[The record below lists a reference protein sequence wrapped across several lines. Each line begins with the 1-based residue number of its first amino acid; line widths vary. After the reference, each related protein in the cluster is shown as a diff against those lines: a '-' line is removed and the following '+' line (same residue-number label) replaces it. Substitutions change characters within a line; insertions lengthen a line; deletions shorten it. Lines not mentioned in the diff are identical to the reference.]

1 MPALRR
7 RATVAVLAAVAA
19 LTLAACGDDGS
30 PQTTGATTT
39 TTTPA
44 GATTSTIV
52 ATTATGGRPTTT
64 ADPTPVI
71 EVRVAG
77 GEVQGGVRR
86 ERVDSGETVVLRVIA
101 DVADEVHLHG
111 YDRTANV
118 APGKPAQLRFTADI
132 PGVFEVE
139 LEQRRQK
146 LLDLEV
152 R

>member
-1 MPALRR
+1 MPAPRR
-7 RATVAVLAAVAA
+7 WATVAVLAAAA
-19 LTLAACGDDGS
+19 VLTLAACGDDGT
-30 PQTTGATTT
+30 PQATGTTTT

-44 GATTSTIV
+44 ATTST
-52 ATTATGGRPTTT
+52 TTGPTTSAEPTTT

-77 GEVQGGVRR
+77 GKVQGGVRR
-86 ERVDSGETVVLRVIA
+86 ERVQSGETVVLRVVA

-118 APGKPAQLRFTADI
+118 APGKPAQIRFTADI
-132 PGVFEVE
+132 TGVFEVE
-139 LEQRRQK
+139 LEQRKQP
-146 LLDLEV
+146 LLMLEV

>member
-7 RATVAVLAAVAA
+7 RAMAAALAAAA

-30 PQTTGATTT
+30 PQATG

-44 GATTSTIV
+44 
-52 ATTATGGRPTTT
+52 ATTATTGPATTAEPTTT

-77 GEVQGGVRR
+77 GKVQGGVRR
-86 ERVDSGETVVLRVIA
+86 ERVRSGETVVLRVVA
-101 DVADEVHLHG
+101 DVTDHVHLHG
-111 YDRTANV
+111 YDRMV
-118 APGKPAQLRFTADI
+118 DVGPGRPAQLRFTADI

-139 LEQRRQK
+139 LEERRLK

>member
-7 RATVAVLAAVAA
+7 RVTVAVLAASAA

-30 PQTTGATTT
+30 PQATGTTT

-44 GATTSTIV
+44 
-52 ATTATGGRPTTT
+52 ATTATTADGTSTSGRPTTT

-77 GEVQGGVRR
+77 GNVQGGVRR
-86 ERVDSGETVVLRVIA
+86 ERVRQGETVVLRVVA
-101 DVADEVHLHG
+101 DVADHVHLHG
-111 YDRTANV
+111 YDRMADV
-118 APGKPAQLRFTADI
+118 GPGKPGQIRFTADI

-139 LEQRRQK
+139 LEDRRQK

>member
-1 MPALRR
+1 MPARRR

-30 PQTTGATTT
+30 PQATGTTT

-44 GATTSTIV
+44 TTATTTGS
-52 ATTATGGRPTTT
+52 ATTAEPTTT

-71 EVRVAG
+71 EVRVVG
-77 GEVQGGVRR
+77 GKVQGGVRR
-86 ERVDSGETVVLRVIA
+86 ERVQSGDTVVLRVIA
-101 DVADEVHLHG
+101 DVADHVHLHG
-111 YDRTANV
+111 YDRMTDV
-118 APGKPAQLRFTADI
+118 GPGKPGQIRFTADI

-139 LEQRRQK
+139 LEDRKQK

>member
-1 MPALRR
+1 MPAPRS

-30 PQTTGATTT
+30 PQATGTTT

-44 GATTSTIV
+44 ATTSTPI
-52 ATTATGGRPTTT
+52 AGGTSTSGRPTTT

-71 EVRVAG
+71 EVRVVG
-77 GEVQGGVRR
+77 GKPQGGVRR
-86 ERVDSGETVVLRVIA
+86 ERVQSGETVVLRVVA

-111 YDRTANV
+111 YDNTANV
-118 APGKPAQLRFTADI
+118 APGKPAQIRFTADI
-132 PGVFEVE
+132 TGVFEVE
-139 LEQRRQK
+139 LEQRKQP
-146 LLDLEV
+146 LLMLEV

>member
-1 MPALRR
+1 MPAPRS

-30 PQTTGATTT
+30 PQATGTTT

-44 GATTSTIV
+44 TTATTTGP
-52 ATTATGGRPTTT
+52 ATTAEPTTT
-64 ADPTPVI
+64 ADPAPVI
-71 EVRVAG
+71 EVRVVG
-77 GEVQGGVRR
+77 GKPQGGVRR

-111 YDRTANV
+111 YDKSADV
-118 APGKPAQLRFTADI
+118 APGKPAQIRFTADI

-139 LEQRRQK
+139 LEQRKQK

-152 R
+152 Q

>member
-1 MPALRR
+1 MPAPRR

-30 PQTTGATTT
+30 PQATGTT

-44 GATTSTIV
+44 
-52 ATTATGGRPTTT
+52 TTATTVAATSTSGRPTTT

-77 GEVQGGVRR
+77 GKVQGGVRR
-86 ERVDSGETVVLRVIA
+86 ERVQSGDTVVLRVIA
-101 DVADEVHLHG
+101 DVADHVHLHG
-111 YDRTANV
+111 YDRMADV
-118 APGKPAQLRFTADI
+118 GPGKPGQIRFTADI

-139 LEQRRQK
+139 LEDRRQK

>member
-1 MPALRR
+1 MPAPRS

-30 PQTTGATTT
+30 PRATGTTT
-39 TTTPA
+39 TTTPTA
-44 GATTSTIV
+44 ATTSTTIDGG
-52 ATTATGGRPTTT
+52 TATT

-71 EVRVAG
+71 EVRVVG
-77 GEVQGGVRR
+77 GRPQGGVRR
-86 ERVDSGETVVLRVIA
+86 ERIDSGETVVLRVVA

-111 YDRTANV
+111 YDKRADV
-118 APGKPAQLRFTADI
+118 APGKPAQIRFTADI

>member
-1 MPALRR
+1 MPAPRR

-30 PQTTGATTT
+30 PQATGTTT

-44 GATTSTIV
+44 TTATTTGP
-52 ATTATGGRPTTT
+52 ATTAEPTTT

-71 EVRVAG
+71 EVRVVG
-77 GEVQGGVRR
+77 GKPQGGVRR
-86 ERVDSGETVVLRVIA
+86 ERVNSGDTIVLRVVA

-111 YDRTANV
+111 YDKSADV
-118 APGKPAQLRFTADI
+118 APGKPAQIRFIADI

-139 LEQRRQK
+139 LEQRKQP
-146 LLDLEV
+146 LLELQV
-152 R
+152 Q

>member
-7 RATVAVLAAVAA
+7 WATVAALAAAAA
-19 LTLAACGDDGS
+19 LTVTACGDNGS
-30 PQTTGATTT
+30 SEATGTTT
-39 TTTPA
+39 TTAPA
-44 GATTSTIV
+44 ATTSTTTGPG
-52 ATTATGGRPTTT
+52 TTAKPTTT

-77 GEVQGGVRR
+77 GKVQGGVRR
-86 ERVDSGETVVLRVIA
+86 ERVQSGETVVLRVVA

-132 PGVFEVE
+132 TGVFEVE
-139 LEQRRQK
+139 LEQRKQP
-146 LLDLEV
+146 LLMLEV

>member
-1 MPALRR
+1 MPAPRR
-7 RATVAVLAAVAA
+7 WATVAVLAAVAA
-19 LTLAACGDDGS
+19 LTLAACGDDGT
-30 PQTTGATTT
+30 PQATG

-44 GATTSTIV
+44 ATTST
-52 ATTATGGRPTTT
+52 TTGPTTSVEPTTT

-77 GEVQGGVRR
+77 GKVQGGVRR
-86 ERVDSGETVVLRVIA
+86 ERVQSGETVVLRVVA

-118 APGKPAQLRFTADI
+118 APGKPAQIRFTADI
-132 PGVFEVE
+132 TGVFEVE
-139 LEQRRQK
+139 LEQRKQP
-146 LLDLEV
+146 LLMLEV

>member
-1 MPALRR
+1 MPAPRR

-30 PQTTGATTT
+30 PQATGTTT

-44 GATTSTIV
+44 TTATTTGP
-52 ATTATGGRPTTT
+52 ATTAEPTTT

-71 EVRVAG
+71 EVRVVG
-77 GEVQGGVRR
+77 GKPQGGVRR
-86 ERVDSGETVVLRVIA
+86 ERVNSGDTIVLRVVA

-111 YDRTANV
+111 YDKSADV
-118 APGKPAQLRFTADI
+118 APGKPAQIRFTADI

-139 LEQRRQK
+139 LEQRKQP
-146 LLDLEV
+146 LLELQV
-152 R
+152 Q

>member
-1 MPALRR
+1 MPAPRR

-30 PQTTGATTT
+30 PQATGTTT

-44 GATTSTIV
+44 AATSTTI
-52 ATTATGGRPTTT
+52 AGGTSTSGRPTTT

-77 GEVQGGVRR
+77 GKVQGGVRR
-86 ERVDSGETVVLRVIA
+86 ERVESGDTVVLRVIA
-101 DVADEVHLHG
+101 DVADHVHLHG
-111 YDRTANV
+111 YDRTADV
-118 APGKPAQLRFTADI
+118 APGKPGQIRFTADI

-139 LEQRRQK
+139 LEDRKQK